1 MSRCWLLLLLFLG
14 SGMLAPA
21 VDAGED
27 EEFVSL
33 ERPVVEIQKIGER
46 CPVRV
51 KLPLPELELGA
62 RPKMLGIPARY
73 IHCKGVR
80 IQRVDVRARPGRMT
94 GALLGASA
102 WVEAPKGPDSSA
114 RLDYDLVRADGTT
127 DSKVQYLE
135 LDEGELNWGDGVRFW
150 LPEESDL
157 QGLRL
162 RLQLTTPAD
171 K

>member
-1 MSRCWLLLLLFLG
+1 MAQCRLLLLLFLV

-21 VDAGED
+21 VDAGE
-27 EEFVSL
+27 EGEYVSL
-33 ERPVVEIQKIGER
+33 KMPVAEIQKIGER

-51 KLPLPELELGA
+51 KLPLPELEVGA
-62 RPKMLGIPARY
+62 RQKMVGIPGRY

-80 IQRVDVRARPGRMT
+80 IQRIDVRARPGRMT
-94 GALLGASA
+94 GVLLSASA
-102 WVEAPKGPDSSA
+102 WLEAPKGPDSSA
-114 RLDYDLVRADGTT
+114 RLEYELVRADGTS

-150 LPEESDL
+150 LPEIADL